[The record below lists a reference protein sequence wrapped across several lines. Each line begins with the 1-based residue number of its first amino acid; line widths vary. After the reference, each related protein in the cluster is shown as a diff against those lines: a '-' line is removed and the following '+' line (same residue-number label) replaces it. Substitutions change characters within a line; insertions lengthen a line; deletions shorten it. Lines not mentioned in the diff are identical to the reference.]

1 MMLASGLHDMF
12 TSAYEESRFPAPGYA
27 GRRLRS
33 TANNEHTTPLVPLA
47 LLDLLNQGLRVA
59 FGSGAVACRLRGAL
73 RTGFCSCLLLI
84 CAFLLW
90 PAPGAYAQTQAE
102 APEESAVQQAETE
115 AVEAEAAESESE
127 TESEEAEESEPIPI
141 DLDKPPGRFIP
152 SEEISEDWSVPFPVD
167 I

>member
-1 MMLASGLHDMF
+1 MF
-12 TSAYEESRFPAPGYA
+12 TSAHGDPVS
-27 GRRLRS
+27 
-33 TANNEHTTPLVPLA
+33 
-47 LLDLLNQGLRVA
+47 
-59 FGSGAVACRLRGAL
+59 RLRGILPA
-73 RTGFCSCLLLI
+73 GCFGCLLLI